1 MRYTKYDILVS
12 VITLWLSTWLYWD
25 MVSSIHLSSPKVSLS
40 KSCCVIDYF
49 HCWTIFTNTDLK
61 SWKRLSKKLRI
72 TTNEMIDASD
82 GQTHPIPQK
91 FFVYLLLMEC
101 KMITYTKSPM
111 HSLAKWWLW
120 SSPEQSFQVEL
131 KDITEGDATRIMQ
144 SKYWLKP
151 KLGGNVRTLFKYSDT
166 HCQILPEILT
176 LS

>member
-1 MRYTKYDILVS
+1 M
-12 VITLWLSTWLYWD
+12 
-25 MVSSIHLSSPKVSLS
+25 
-40 KSCCVIDYF
+40 
-49 HCWTIFTNTDLK
+49 TIFIAEQYLPTQT
-61 SWKRLSKKLRI
+61 WKAGKGWVKNWEFPQMRWSMLPMAK
-72 TTNEMIDASD
+72 
-82 GQTHPIPQK
+82 PIHWLPQK
-91 FFVYLLLMEC
+91 FSVYLLLMEC
-101 KMITYTKSPM
+101 KMITYTKSPV

-151 KLGGNVRTLFKYSDT
+151 KLGGNVRTLFKYSDI